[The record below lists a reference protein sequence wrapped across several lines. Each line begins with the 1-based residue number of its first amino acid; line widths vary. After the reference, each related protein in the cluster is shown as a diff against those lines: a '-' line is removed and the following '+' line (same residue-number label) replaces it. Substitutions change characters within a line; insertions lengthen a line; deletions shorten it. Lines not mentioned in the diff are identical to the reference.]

1 MGDWKTFNRTYVK
14 PIEAGRKPTAA
25 KHQKEQGD
33 ETNRK
38 LQALIKPHMLR
49 RNRKGFLQLPSISEF
64 DVWIKLSSHQR
75 SLYKNFVTTRTN
87 SGMIEEGWKCCLPA
101 IHRLRELV
109 NHPLLF
115 LQNVSED
122 GMKSAKQQMES
133 MKHIDII
140 DQSPKLKLLFE
151 LLRQWR
157 REDAKALVF
166 SYSVQMLDIIQHVL
180 PSIPEIEACRIDGS
194 ASTRRREQLVNNFN
208 SENSTCHVML
218 LSIETGGEGLNLTG
232 ASKSV
237 LFDPPWNQAKT
248 DQAAART
255 CRPGQ
260 TQECECISFLTAG
273 SVEEKMLGKQIY
285 KGSIDRFVFGN
296 NDNTNQRGVYDKD
309 ALTKLFHLDEDGQ
322 CHSLKHFQK
331 SHHGTCQNKHKC
343 SIKENNPL
351 VIGISQRNA
360 IYND

>member
-1 MGDWKTFNRTYVK
+1 MGDWKTFNRTHVK

-115 LQNVSED
+115 LQNVSEN

-194 ASTRRREQLVNNFN
+194 ASTRRREQVVNNFN

-296 NDNTNQRGVYDKD
+296 NNNTNQRGVYDKD

-331 SHHGTCQNKHKC
+331 SHHGTCLNNC